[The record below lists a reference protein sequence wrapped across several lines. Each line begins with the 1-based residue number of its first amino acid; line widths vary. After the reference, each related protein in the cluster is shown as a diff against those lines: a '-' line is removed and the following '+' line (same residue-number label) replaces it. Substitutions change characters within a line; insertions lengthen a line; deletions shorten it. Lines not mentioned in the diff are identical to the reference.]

1 MIRTCEPPRGRSP
14 VRGTCMH
21 LHGNILLHHATIL
34 HYPLHATKLKR
45 AEMLQRGH
53 AFNTNSPWVAAFI
66 IFRSL
71 VLDTHTRLGLDTRA
85 YLVGGESHPSHGAA
99 PTLPQHARMWCHS
112 GGGHCSRGDG
122 PTGPLLSA
130 GAVGGTRSETG
141 SLQEGLSGTSLL
153 QEAAVTPGGVCHAR
167 DVRLYAHAP

>member
-53 AFNTNSPWVAAFI
+53 AFNTNCWVAAFI
-66 IFRSL
+66 FQK
-71 VLDTHTRLGLDTRA
+71 LGFGHSHSTWFGHSGP

-141 SLQEGLSGTSLL
+141 SLQEGFSGTSLL